1 MKANGMRLLMWLA
14 VLVELMAV
22 FQHDLMGRTWQEG
35 FAVGG
40 ACALVGLCAARVT
53 GRTPA
58 R

>member
-1 MKANGMRLLMWLA
+1 MRLLMWLA